1 MDLDRIREL
10 LQVVAESDVAEVEI
24 EEGGLKLVVRKD
36 APNVTLQPAMPFM
49 PSFVAPPYPM
59 PEPGAAVPHSAPSA
73 SAPEPQA
80 PSPPVS
86 NPGLDADIASAK
98 LQEVKAPIVGTFYRS
113 PSPDSNPFVEVG
125 DSVAA
130 GQVLCIIEAM
140 KLMNE
145 IEAEHSG
152 TIRKVLVDDAQPVE
166 FDQPLFAIETA

>member
-49 PSFVAPPYPM
+49 PSFAAPAYPAPLPYP
-59 PEPGAAVPHSAPSA
+59 PAFQSEPAAPAPDSSSPAPSA
-73 SAPEPQA
+73 P
-80 PSPPVS
+80 
-86 NPGLDADIASAK
+86 NPGSASDTAD
-98 LQEVKAPIVGTFYRS
+98 LQELKAPIVGTFYRS
-113 PSPDSNPFVEVG
+113 PSPDAAPFVEVG

-152 TIRKVLVDDAQPVE
+152 TIRKILVEDSQPVE
-166 FDQPLFAIETA
+166 FDQPLFAIEPA